1 MDAETLTSTA
11 LSRRS
16 ALKTGAITA
25 FLLSQATLFEQLVLA
40 PARPAFAATGFS
52 DIQFNMGAFVHP
64 AQIYN
69 GGAANVVAQFPVIF
83 PLFQPATLTRTPSRS
98 DQARLA
104 NALAIIEAEY
114 PASPAGVLIFSVM
127 ARALA

>member
-40 PARPAFAATGFS
+40 PARPASAATAFS
-52 DIQFNMGAFVHP
+52 DIQFEFVLTDGRV
-64 AQIYN
+64 AGLKQID
-69 GGAANVVAQFPVIF
+69 
-83 PLFQPATLTRTPSRS
+83 PSG
-98 DQARLA
+98 
-104 NALAIIEAEY
+104 EY
-114 PASPAGVLIFSVM
+114 MFV
-127 ARALA
+127 RK